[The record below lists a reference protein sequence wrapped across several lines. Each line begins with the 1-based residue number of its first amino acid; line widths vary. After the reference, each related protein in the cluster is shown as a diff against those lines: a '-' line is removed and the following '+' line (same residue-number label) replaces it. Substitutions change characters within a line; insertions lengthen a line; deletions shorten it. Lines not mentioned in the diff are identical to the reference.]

1 MKARDERR
9 VDGTPTGIREA
20 RKSEQLAS
28 KMAGVHFINVRSG
41 FFLTATLLARDLARA
56 LSSAAQSPVPLLL
69 SIITADGLCRLAT
82 TTRRSIID
90 TTTLCVA

>member
-1 MKARDERR
+1 MNRDDFTHFRDEAGIIQNCQNMKARDERR

-20 RKSEQLAS
+20 RKSEQMAS

-56 LSSAAQSPVPLLL
+56 LSSAAPLIYYH
-69 SIITADGLCRLAT
+69 S
-82 TTRRSIID
+82 
-90 TTTLCVA
+90 